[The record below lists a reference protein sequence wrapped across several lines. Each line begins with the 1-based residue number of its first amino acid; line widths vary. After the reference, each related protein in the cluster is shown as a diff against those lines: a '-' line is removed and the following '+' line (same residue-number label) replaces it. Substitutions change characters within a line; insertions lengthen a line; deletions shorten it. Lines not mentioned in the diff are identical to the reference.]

1 MQKQINK
8 KIILYLFIFILLG
21 TLSNKNLLKDSLKKN
36 YNLEIISLSNFDD
49 EEIIK
54 ELSIFRYQNLFF
66 LKKNQIFEIL
76 NKHKIVEELN
86 IFKNYP
92 SKLNIEIRKTKFLAV
107 TKKNGVDFYIGSN
120 GNLIKVKEDKYDQP
134 FIFGDVEVVE
144 FLKLKRLIDNS
155 NFNFF
160 DIKNFFYF
168 KSKRWDIEMNNG
180 LLIKLPLENLSKS
193 FEILS
198 TIINKKDSENINYI
212 DLRQKNQIILNG

>member
-8 KIILYLFIFILLG
+8 KIILFLFIFILLG

>member
-36 YNLEIISLSNFDD
+36 YNLEIISFSNFDD

-144 FLKLKRLIDNS
+144 FLKFKRLIDNS

-212 DLRQKNQIILNG
+212 DLRQKNQIIHNG

>member
-8 KIILYLFIFILLG
+8 KLILYLFIFILLG
-21 TLSNKNLLKDSLKKN
+21 TLSNKNLLKDSFKKN

-54 ELSIFRYQNLFF
+54 ELAIFRYQNLFF
-66 LKKNQIFEIL
+66 LKKDQILEIL

-107 TKKNGVDFYIGSN
+107 TKKNGTDFYIGSN

-134 FIFGDVEVVE
+134 FIFGDVEVIE

-155 NFNFF
+155 NFNYF
-160 DIKNFFYF
+160 DIKNFYYF
-168 KSKRWDIEMNNG
+168 KSKRWDIETNNG
-180 LLIKLPLENLSKS
+180 LLIKLPLQNLSKS

-198 TIINKKDSENINYI
+198 TIINKKNLENINYI
-212 DLRQKNQIILNG
+212 DLRQKNQIIING

>member
-8 KIILYLFIFILLG
+8 KIILYLFILILLG

-66 LKKNQIFEIL
+66 LKKDQILEIL

-107 TKKNGVDFYIGSN
+107 TKKNGVNFYIGSN

-198 TIINKKDSENINYI
+198 TIINKKNLENINYI